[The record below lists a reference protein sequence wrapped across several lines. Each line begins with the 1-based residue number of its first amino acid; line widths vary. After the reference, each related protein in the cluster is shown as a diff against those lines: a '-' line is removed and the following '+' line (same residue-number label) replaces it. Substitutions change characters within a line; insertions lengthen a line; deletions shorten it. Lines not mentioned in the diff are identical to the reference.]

1 MPGEGAQRPPLG
13 QDEPV
18 FVVVVVLQAKTHP
31 ETGYPFTARDM
42 RCGAEEGVD
51 LVADQADVTALGQ
64 GFDFVGRLGRQEA
77 DAFPG
82 NQLDEQV
89 GAAFRRRGDQGGA
102 DEVDRA
108 GGQLGGFR
116 GPGVP
121 AST

>member
-1 MPGEGAQRPPLG
+1 M
-13 QDEPV
+13 
-18 FVVVVVLQAKTHP
+18 
-31 ETGYPFTARDM
+31 
-42 RCGAEEGVD
+42 D

-108 GGQLGGFR
+108 GGQLGGFA
-116 GPGVP
+116 GPGFGFDVAEETEP
-121 AST
+121 GGGGEQHQRRDKDEGARQERTGQADHG